1 MTGVILSDQEQ
12 EEIYVLLKPRETA
25 LSDPLE
31 EVLRRKQEEHER
43 REALRIL
50 EKLKQA
56 EISDFKSQI

>member
-31 EVLRRKQEEHER
+31 EVLRRIESALFQR
-43 REALRIL
+43 LTIGQIEALAARFD
-50 EKLKQA
+50 A
-56 EISDFKSQI
+56 GR